1 MPGHPWRHGDADYCV
16 CRPENTGVIGAA
28 VSFIGFGL
36 PAFVLMN
43 LFAAVYTHAYN
54 LGVVA
59 SAFSGLQAIIV
70 AVVANAR

>member
-1 MPGHPWRHGDADYCV
+1 
-16 CRPENTGVIGAA
+16 
-28 VSFIGFGL
+28 
-36 PAFVLMN
+36 MN